1 MSSDKVQK
9 RLQQLKPRKAIGDDK
24 IPPALTKVFAEPL
37 GTLLSIEIN
46 NSFEYIWGT
55 GVIARGTFIQVRI
68 VIESNLNCMDVV
80 KTSLRR
86 LNVMTFETSIS
97 NPHAIS
103 YGPIS
108 RRREDVVKNCYAG
121 KIAALIFHVRIGFN
135 MLA

>member
-55 GVIARGTFIQVRI
+55 GVIARGAFIQVRI

-80 KTSLRR
+80 KTSLQR
-86 LNVMTFETSIS
+86 LNVMT
-97 NPHAIS
+97 
-103 YGPIS
+103 
-108 RRREDVVKNCYAG
+108 
-121 KIAALIFHVRIGFN
+121 L
-135 MLA
+135 